1 MDINE
6 KNVNSN
12 LFDNLKKWRVEIILL
27 RLNHLLKRE

>member
-6 KNVNSN
+6 KNVNSDLFEN
-12 LFDNLKKWRVEIILL
+12 LRKLRVEIILL